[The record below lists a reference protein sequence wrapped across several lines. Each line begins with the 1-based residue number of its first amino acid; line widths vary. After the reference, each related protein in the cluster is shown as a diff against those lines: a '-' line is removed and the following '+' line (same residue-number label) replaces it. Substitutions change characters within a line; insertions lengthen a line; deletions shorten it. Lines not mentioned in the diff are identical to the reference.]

1 MNDWPVGLS
10 TGCFHHKKISDCLEH
25 IGSGGFHLIEVCSLP
40 SHLNYRDEPTV
51 RSVAEQ
57 MQNLGIEA
65 YSFHAPFADHIDI
78 TSLDEGVRQRSVAE
92 VLSAAH
98 AASILKVRHFVIHPG
113 PEHAGQPHGEER
125 ERRLYNVARSLS
137 EVAVRCQELGVLCV
151 LENKLPHLM
160 FGNVPDM
167 MWILGAMTTTQVGV
181 CLDTGHAFLA
191 GVISTVVPKLGHY
204 LRVIHASDN
213 HGRYDDHLPPGKGSI
228 GWSDILQQLRHAHFD
243 GTIILE
249 IAGRGEDAEIMKAAR
264 EAAGFLRE
272 QERLLNL
279 AAS

>member
-10 TGCFHHKKISDCLEH
+10 TGCFHHKKISDCLEQ
-25 IGSGGFHLIEVCSLP
+25 IGSGGFHLVEVCSLP
-40 SHLNYRDEPTV
+40 SHLNYHDEGMV
-51 RSVAEQ
+51 FSVADQ
-57 MQNLGIEA
+57 MRALGIEA

-78 TSLDEGVRQRSVAE
+78 TSLDESHRQRSVAE
-92 VLSAAH
+92 VLIAAH
-98 AASILKVRHFVIHPG
+98 AAAILRVRHFVIHPG

-125 ERRLYNVARSLS
+125 ERRLHNVAYSLS
-137 EVAVRCQELGVLCV
+137 EIAVRCHELGVLCV

-160 FGNVPDM
+160 FGNIPDM

-181 CLDTGHAFLA
+181 CLDTGHAYLA
-191 GVISTVVPKLGHY
+191 GILNNVIPKVGHY

-228 GWSDILQQLRHAHFD
+228 GWPDILQQLRQVRFD

-249 IAGRGEDAEIMKAAR
+249 IAGRGEDAEIMKTAR

-272 QERLLNL
+272 QERLLHV
-279 AAS
+279 AA